1 MLMKKSMKTVNKRN
15 CNIYMLFL
23 YLICNSFGC
32 YLYKK
37 SNFLCVILC
46 TRVCIPRTVTENE
59 KIFKKI
65 N

>member
-1 MLMKKSMKTVNKRN
+1 MKKSMKTVNKRN

-37 SNFLCVILC
+37 IKLFMCNFMYTCMY
-46 TRVCIPRTVTENE
+46 IPRTVTENE
-59 KIFKKI
+59 KIFQK